1 MKKSHICYILGA
13 TMLLAGCGGGS
24 DSSSGGGQAAVTNQQ
39 GPHTGTYN
47 GSYTLTV
54 SGPGGSVSGSGPMSL
69 VVNSDGTVVLDPNSS
84 TPGHGSLSGDSFTVR
99 YPATLVNSPGVSC
112 TGTITVSGTGSGG
125 VFNGKIGP
133 GTIKCNGVTISYN
146 GTLKLSR
153 IAKSYSAGSPVRQFF
168 RQAVIRHK

>member
-1 MKKSHICYILGA
+1 VIPA
-13 TMLLAGCGGGS
+13 AAAG
-24 DSSSGGGQAAVTNQQ
+24 TNQQ
-39 GPHTGTYN
+39 RPHTETYN
-47 GSYTLTV
+47 GSYKLTV
-54 SGPGGSVSGSGPMSL
+54 SGP
-69 VVNSDGTVVLDPNSS
+69 
-84 TPGHGSLSGDSFTVR
+84 
-99 YPATLVNSPGVSC
+99 
-112 TGTITVSGTGSGG
+112 GSGG